1 MDLGVRRFGD
11 ALVLAPTGRID
22 HATAE
27 AFRVSL
33 FGHLDGCVAGRDR
46 VVLDLSGVEYVASV
60 GLRALMLAHRRVKA
74 EGGVLVVA
82 ALQPVV
88 HEIFEIS
95 RFTMILKAFPTVRE
109 AIAAVAPAGLAA
121 FDAARPG

>member
-1 MDLGVRRFGD
+1 MELGTRRFGD
-11 ALVLAPTGRID
+11 ALVLSAEGRID

-33 FGHLDGCVAGRDR
+33 FSHLDTCTAGRDR
-46 VVLDLSGVEYVASV
+46 VVLDMSAVEYVASV

-88 HEIFEIS
+88 FEIFEIS
-95 RFTMILKAFPTVRE
+95 RFSMILRVFPTVRE
-109 AIAAVAPAGLAA
+109 AIAAVAPSSLAA
-121 FDAARPG
+121 YDAA

>member
-1 MDLGVRRFGD
+1 MDLAARRFGD
-11 ALVLAPTGRID
+11 ALVLAAAGRID

-27 AFRVSL
+27 AFRASL
-33 FGHLDGCVAGRDR
+33 FAHLDTCVPDRDR

-88 HEIFEIS
+88 QEIFEIS
-95 RFTMILKAFPTVRE
+95 RFTMVFRVFPTVRA
-109 AIAAVAPAGLAA
+109 AIAEVAPAALPA
-121 FDAARPG
+121 FDAA